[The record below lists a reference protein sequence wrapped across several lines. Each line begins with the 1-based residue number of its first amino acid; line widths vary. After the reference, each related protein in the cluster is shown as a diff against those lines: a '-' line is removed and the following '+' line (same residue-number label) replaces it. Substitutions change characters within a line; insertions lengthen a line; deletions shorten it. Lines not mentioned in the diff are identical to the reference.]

1 MDEIFDLQTVEPVR
15 GWGGVGGWGG
25 RKDLKV
31 KNGRIF
37 DLQTVE
43 PVRGW
48 GGVGGVGWPERFE
61 GQKWTRYLTFKLWSL

>member
-1 MDEIFDLQTVEPVR
+1 MDE
-15 GWGGVGGWGG
+15 
-25 RKDLKV
+25 
-31 KNGRIF
+31 IF

-61 GQKWTRYLTFKLWSL
+61 GQKWTDI